1 MKRYTTALLV
11 LATLGMAD
19 ETLKAPPAGKERGEG
34 LAVAVRR
41 GDLSASVDRKGTVLP
56 RDPAELSLSLEA
68 YRGDLMVLEVVAHG
82 SRVKEGEVIL
92 RLDDR
97 AIREQLQRAEF
108 DLRQA
113 KERMALQEADAA
125 IQEQASRSGVERA
138 ARDAER
144 AERRYQAF
152 LAIEVPQNRER
163 EQLNDQS
170 WVDRLD
176 DQADELK
183 ELEKMYQAD
192 QLVDAT
198 EDIVLK
204 RSRRG
209 LDRTRA
215 SFEMQKKARDY
226 AREYEEA
233 YRREDLE
240 QDARAKAEALDR
252 QRRSHEIAQAR
263 RKLDLSKAAADLD
276 QQIAA
281 LTKLAGD
288 AGRFDVRAPR
298 EGVLLHGA
306 AEDAPWSA
314 RLSRG
319 SRLTLMKTFL
329 TVAVP
334 GSFRA
339 SADLAEADVARAGA
353 SCRAVVACGDARLP
367 GMAEIT
373 GLALSRG
380 SDGGNL
386 HGVSVA
392 LDAGRAQLK
401 HGMRCT
407 VTLVVAE
414 ASAALLVPAEAVSDR
429 GGDKVLKCGGGADG
443 PFEDRVVTLG
453 ASDGKQIAVL
463 TGVREG
469 EFVLVPGG
477 SAR

>member
-1 MKRYTTALLV
+1 MKRYTIALLV
-11 LATLGMAD
+11 LSTLGTAD
-19 ETLKAPPAGKERGEG
+19 ETPQAPPAGKDRGEG
-34 LAVAVRR
+34 VAVAVRR
-41 GDLSASVDRKGTVLP
+41 GDLSVSVDRKGTVLP
-56 RDPAELSLSLEA
+56 RDAVELSLWPEG
-68 YRGDLMVLEVVAHG
+68 YRGEFLVLEVVAHG
-82 SRVKEGEVIL
+82 SLVKEGDVVL

-97 AIREQLQRAEF
+97 AIREQLQRSEF

-113 KERMALQEADAA
+113 RERMALQEADAA
-125 IQEQASRSGVERA
+125 IQEQASRSGLERA

-152 LAIEVPQNRER
+152 LAIEVPQTRER

-204 RSRRG
+204 RSRRS

-215 SFEMQKKARDY
+215 SFELQKKARDF

-263 RKLDLSKAAADLD
+263 RSLDLSKAAADLE

-281 LTKLAGD
+281 LTKLAAD
-288 AGRFDVRAPR
+288 AARFEVRAPSA
-298 EGVLLHGA
+298 GILLHGA
-306 AEDAPWSA
+306 PDEAPWSA

-319 SRLTLMKTFL
+319 SRLTATKTFI
-329 TVAVP
+329 TIAVP
-334 GSFRA
+334 GAFRA
-339 SADLAEADVARAGA
+339 AADLAEADVARTGA

-367 GMAEIT
+367 GTAEIT
-373 GLALSRG
+373 PLALSRAG
-380 SDGGNL
+380 DGGNL

-392 LDAGRAQLK
+392 LDPGRAVMK
-401 HGMRCT
+401 PGMRCT
-407 VTLVVAE
+407 ITLTLAE
-414 ASAALLVPAEAVSDR
+414 VSAALLVPAEAVSDR
-429 GGDKVLKCGGGADG
+429 GGDKVVRCGGGADG
-443 PFEDRVVTLG
+443 PFEERVVTLG
-453 ASDGKQIAVL
+453 ATDGKQIAVF
-463 TGVREG
+463 TGIREG
-469 EFVLVPGG
+469 EYVLVPGG
-477 SAR
+477 GAK